1 MMSQQHKRW
10 NSLVEEAIEKRGW
23 SRSDLATVVGVS
35 PATITQLFK
44 EGKGS
49 DDLKLRINKKLRI
62 NESWEKFEEQK
73 KRRNEPKIRKD
84 GIYLNNQE
92 LKGAQAI
99 KTKSTAESN
108 HATVYLKFTAKLI

>member
-1 MMSQQHKRW
+1 MTDSFTVLQKKQKGAYMMSQQHKRW
-10 NSLVEEAIEKRGW
+10 NSLVEEALEKRGW

-62 NESWEKFEEQK
+62 NESWEKFE
-73 KRRNEPKIRKD
+73 D
-84 GIYLNNQE
+84 
-92 LKGAQAI
+92 
-99 KTKSTAESN
+99 
-108 HATVYLKFTAKLI
+108 

>member
-1 MMSQQHKRW
+1 MSRSFIKFLTNPFTVLQKKQKGADMMSQQHKRW
-10 NSLVEEAIEKRGW
+10 NSLVEEALEKRGW

-62 NESWEKFEEQK
+62 NESWEKFE
-73 KRRNEPKIRKD
+73 D
-84 GIYLNNQE
+84 
-92 LKGAQAI
+92 
-99 KTKSTAESN
+99 
-108 HATVYLKFTAKLI
+108 

>member
-1 MMSQQHKRW
+1 MSRNFIKLLTNSFTVLQKKQKGADMMSQQHKRW
-10 NSLVEEAIEKRGW
+10 NSLVEEALEKRGW

-62 NESWEKFEEQK
+62 NESWEKFEE
-73 KRRNEPKIRKD
+73 
-84 GIYLNNQE
+84 
-92 LKGAQAI
+92 
-99 KTKSTAESN
+99 
-108 HATVYLKFTAKLI
+108 

>member
-1 MMSQQHKRW
+1 MSRNFIKFLTNSFTVLQKKKKGAYMMSQQHKRW
-10 NSLVEEAIEKRGW
+10 NSLVEEALEKRGW

-62 NESWEKFEEQK
+62 NESWEKFEE
-73 KRRNEPKIRKD
+73 
-84 GIYLNNQE
+84 
-92 LKGAQAI
+92 
-99 KTKSTAESN
+99 
-108 HATVYLKFTAKLI
+108 

>member
-1 MMSQQHKRW
+1 MSRNFIKFLTNSFTVSQKKAERRDDMMSQQHKRW
-10 NSLVEEAIEKRGW
+10 NSLVEEALEKRGW

-62 NESWEKFEEQK
+62 NESWEKFE
-73 KRRNEPKIRKD
+73 D
-84 GIYLNNQE
+84 
-92 LKGAQAI
+92 
-99 KTKSTAESN
+99 
-108 HATVYLKFTAKLI
+108 

>member
-1 MMSQQHKRW
+1 MSRNFIKCLTNSFTILQKKQKGADMMSQQHKRW
-10 NSLVEEAIEKRGW
+10 NSLVEEALEKRGW

-62 NESWEKFEEQK
+62 NESWEKFE
-73 KRRNEPKIRKD
+73 D
-84 GIYLNNQE
+84 
-92 LKGAQAI
+92 
-99 KTKSTAESN
+99 
-108 HATVYLKFTAKLI
+108 

>member
-1 MMSQQHKRW
+1 MSRNFIKFLTNSFTVLQKKQKGADMMRQQHKRW
-10 NSLVEEAIEKRGW
+10 NSLVEEALEKRGW

-62 NESWEKFEEQK
+62 NESWEKFE
-73 KRRNEPKIRKD
+73 D
-84 GIYLNNQE
+84 
-92 LKGAQAI
+92 
-99 KTKSTAESN
+99 
-108 HATVYLKFTAKLI
+108 

>member
-1 MMSQQHKRW
+1 MSRNFIKFLTNSFTVLPKKQKGADMMSQQHKRW
-10 NSLVEEAIEKRGW
+10 NSLVEEALEKRGW

-62 NESWEKFEEQK
+62 NESWEKFE
-73 KRRNEPKIRKD
+73 D
-84 GIYLNNQE
+84 
-92 LKGAQAI
+92 
-99 KTKSTAESN
+99 
-108 HATVYLKFTAKLI
+108 

>member
-1 MMSQQHKRW
+1 MSRNFIKFLTNSFTVFTKKQKGADMMSQQHKRW
-10 NSLVEEAIEKRGW
+10 NSLVEEALEKRGW

-62 NESWEKFEEQK
+62 NESWEKFEE
-73 KRRNEPKIRKD
+73 
-84 GIYLNNQE
+84 
-92 LKGAQAI
+92 
-99 KTKSTAESN
+99 
-108 HATVYLKFTAKLI
+108 